1 MPMRCWVPFFA
12 LVLVAVNCKVEK
24 GGLTF
29 SSNLD
34 PGKNTGPEPSDDA
47 STSTD
52 GARVLDGPMESTAS
66 EDVAAHGGSSGAQT
80 GEVEPASSGGTNA
93 LGGVAGGADAVS
105 TGGAPASGGVAN
117 PGNGDD
123 LLDSGVPGPNGGGFF
138 PDAASILDSLDA
150 PADVGT
156 KRDASDAAASIAPD
170 ASRTLV
176 WSDEFDSSS
185 IAGVDTSKWSYV
197 TWDPGH
203 VNNEAQKYTN
213 RIENVAQDGEG
224 HLILRALN
232 TPYGGF
238 QYTSGR
244 IETNAK
250 FSFKFGR
257 IEVRAKL
264 PAGLGSFPGIVMLGT
279 TGSWPQCGELALME
293 QYGQDKSVI
302 YSTALAGGGP
312 RSGDVGPTKYTFE
325 ESTSASSDFHVYSLD
340 WYEDHLVFQVDGVEV
355 TRSTFDKTSAFNT
368 IPEYIALD
376 VALGGDKGGAIRAS
390 QFPMEMIVDYVRVY
404 SLQ

>member
-1 MPMRCWVPFFA
+1 
-12 LVLVAVNCKVEK
+12 
-24 GGLTF
+24 
-29 SSNLD
+29 
-34 PGKNTGPEPSDDA
+34 
-47 STSTD
+47 
-52 GARVLDGPMESTAS
+52 
-66 EDVAAHGGSSGAQT
+66 
-80 GEVEPASSGGTNA
+80 
-93 LGGVAGGADAVS
+93 VS
-105 TGGAPASGGVAN
+105 N
-117 PGNGDD
+117 PGSGDD
-123 LLDSGVPGPNGGGFF
+123 LGDSGVPGPGGGAFF
-138 PDAASILDSLDA
+138 PDAGGTLDPLDA
-150 PADVGT
+150 IADEGP

-176 WSDEFDSSS
+176 WSDEFDSAA
-185 IAGVDTSKWSYV
+185 IAGVDTGKWSYV

-264 PAGLGSFPGIVMLGT
+264 PAGPGSFPGIAMLGT
-279 TGSWPQCGELALME
+279 VGNWPQCGELAIME
-293 QYGQDKSVI
+293 QYGQDKSTI
-302 YSTALAGGGP
+302 YSTALTGGGP
-312 RSGDVGPTKYTFE
+312 KSGEVGPAKYTFE
-325 ESTSASSDFHVYSLD
+325 ESTDASSDFHVYSLD
-340 WYEDHLVFQVDGVEV
+340 WYGDHLVFQVDGVEV
-355 TRSTFDKTSAFNT
+355 TRSTFDKTSPFNT
-368 IPEYIALD
+368 IAEYIVLD
-376 VALGGDKGGAIRAS
+376 VALGGDKGGPIKAS